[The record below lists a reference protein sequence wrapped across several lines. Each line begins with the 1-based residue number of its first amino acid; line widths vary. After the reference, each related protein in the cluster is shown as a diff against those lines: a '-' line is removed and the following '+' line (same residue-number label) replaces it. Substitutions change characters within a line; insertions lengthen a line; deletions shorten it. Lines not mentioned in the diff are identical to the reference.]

1 MKAAVYKG
9 KHQFVV
15 DEIPIPSP
23 GPGEVLVKVR
33 YSAIC
38 GTDVH
43 EYLYDA
49 TPVGAILGHEY
60 SGTIAQIGPEV
71 TLWKKGDRVM
81 GGGGEPPPG
90 ISHPLRQHPRY
101 NFREMAV
108 SQRSM
113 RSYAEFVIN
122 KDWQIMPIPEG
133 VTDQQAALCEPAAV
147 AVRAI
152 RKSALKPGDKVAV
165 LGAGPIGLFCI
176 QVAKAAGATEV
187 YVTEP
192 SPARSQAAIAVGA
205 NAVVNPMVDDPVT
218 KIVEYTNGIGPE
230 IVFECASAKSTLSQA
245 FNMAKREGQVVLVAL
260 AWEPTSITP
269 IEWMGREISLASS
282 FGTSHSD
289 WSIALDLI
297 KAGKIDMGAMITDS
311 SFIKLEQVQKAFE
324 DLIKPSSQLQMII
337 EP

>member
-9 KHQFVV
+9 KHQFTV
-15 DEIPIPSP
+15 DEIPIPKP

-49 TPVGAILGHEY
+49 TPIGAILGHEY
-60 SGTIAQIGPEV
+60 SGTIDQIGPGV
-71 TLWKKGDRVM
+71 TLWNKGDRVM

-90 ISHPLRQHPRY
+90 ASYPIRQHPRY
-101 NFREMAV
+101 DFREMNV

-113 RSYAEFVIN
+113 RAYAQYVIN
-122 KDWQIMPIPEG
+122 KDWQIIPIPEG

-147 AVRAI
+147 AVRAV
-152 RKSALKPGDKVAV
+152 RKSALKTGDKVAV

-192 SPARSQAAIAVGA
+192 SYARSQAALGVGA
-205 NAVVNPMVDDPVT
+205 NAIVDPTVDDPVK

-245 FNMAKREGQVVLVAL
+245 FNMAKREGQVILVAL

-282 FGTSHSD
+282 FGTSHLD

-297 KAGKIDMGAMITDS
+297 KEGKIDMRAMITDS
-311 SFIKLEQVQKAFE
+311 SFIKLEQVQEAFE
-324 DLIKPSSQLQMII
+324 ALVKPSSQLQMII

>member
-9 KHQFVV
+9 KHRFSV
-15 DEIPIPSP
+15 DDIPIPCP

-49 TPVGAILGHEY
+49 TPVGAVLGHEY
-60 SGTIAQIGPEV
+60 SGTVDQIGQGV

-90 ISHPLRQHPRY
+90 INYALRQHPRY

-108 SQRSM
+108 SQNSM
-113 RSYAEFVIN
+113 RSYAEYVIN
-122 KDWQIMPIPEG
+122 KDWQIMSIPEG

-147 AVRAI
+147 AVRAV

-187 YVTEP
+187 YVSEP
-192 SPARSQAAIAVGA
+192 SSARAQAAIEIGA
-205 NAVVNPMVDDPVT
+205 NAVVDPTADDPVT

-269 IEWMGREISLASS
+269 IEWMGREITLVSS

-297 KAGKIDMGAMITDS
+297 QAGKIDMQPMITDS
-311 SFIKLEQVQKAFE
+311 SFIKLEHVQEAFE
-324 DLIKPSSQLQMII
+324 ALVKPSSQLQMII